1 MTDTTA
7 KIREALER
15 GRANTEYA
23 ESEHGDTVDVS
34 DFDEALA
41 LLDAERPSVPMA
53 MLKACNRMR
62 FDYDADTEFR
72 ELELGKIADRYGFGV
87 TEE

>member
-1 MTDTTA
+1 
-7 KIREALER
+7 
-15 GRANTEYA
+15 
-23 ESEHGDTVDVS
+23 
-34 DFDEALA
+34 
-41 LLDAERPSVPMA
+41 MA

>member
-1 MTDTTA
+1 MSDTTA

-34 DFDEALA
+34 DFDKALA
-41 LLDAERPSVPMA
+41 LLDAYAPIM
-53 MLKACNRMR
+53 
-62 FDYDADTEFR
+62 FDEDRWADGDA
-72 ELELGKIADRYGFGV
+72 
-87 TEE
+87 